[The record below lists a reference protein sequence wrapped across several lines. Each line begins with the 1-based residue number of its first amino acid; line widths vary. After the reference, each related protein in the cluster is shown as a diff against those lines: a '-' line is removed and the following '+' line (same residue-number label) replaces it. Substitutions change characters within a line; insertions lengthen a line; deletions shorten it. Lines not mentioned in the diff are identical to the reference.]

1 MMMAWISRRAAL
13 AAFTALVV
21 AACGDAGGSAGA
33 APANG
38 MVDGEP
44 GFARG
49 SEDAP
54 ITLIEYAS
62 PTCPVC
68 KYFHETIKPVIDE
81 NYVETGKVR
90 YIFREF
96 PLNEIDVAA
105 YALARCAGED
115 RYLDVIEDFF
125 TNQDGVRAAVGA
137 GAAMVALTT
146 IAQRHGIADEAAV
159 NACISNPDIR
169 RSIADSV
176 QASEKH
182 GVSGTPTFVL
192 NGNVREFSGDYRT
205 AEGFSRQLDALLA
218 TAESN

>member
-1 MMMAWISRRAAL
+1 MARISRRAAL
-13 AAFTALVV
+13 AALTALFV
-21 AACGDAGGSAGA
+21 AACSDAGNTAGA

-38 MVDGEP
+38 MVGGEP

-49 SEDAP
+49 NEDAP

-81 NYVETGKVR
+81 NYVDTGKVR

-105 YALARCAGED
+105 YALARCAGEG
-115 RYLDVIEDFF
+115 RYFDVLDDFF
-125 TNQDGVRAAVGA
+125 ANQDGVRSAVGA

-159 NACISNPDIR
+159 NACITNADIR
-169 RSIADSV
+169 RGIADSV
-176 QASEKH
+176 KASESH
-182 GVSGTPTFVL
+182 GVNGTPTFVL
-192 NGNVREFSGDYRT
+192 NGQVREFSGDYRT

-218 TAESN
+218 ASESN